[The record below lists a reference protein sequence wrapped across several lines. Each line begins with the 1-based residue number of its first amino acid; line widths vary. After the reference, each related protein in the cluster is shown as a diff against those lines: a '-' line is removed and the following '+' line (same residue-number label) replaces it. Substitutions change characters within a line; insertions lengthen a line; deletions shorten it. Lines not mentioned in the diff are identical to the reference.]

1 MADVCCPDEPKPEP
15 KPTTAPSF
23 SHGRSCTVIVKR
35 RAAILRLDQVREER
49 GSDGSRNT
57 STCRED

>member
-1 MADVCCPDEPKPEP
+1 MTDVCCPEEPKPEP
-15 KPTTAPSF
+15 PAKPNF

-49 GSDGSRNT
+49 GK
-57 STCRED
+57 